1 MKGLIM
7 KRRTKTYKKN
17 NITKQKM
24 LKAIDGS
31 GGIISLIAN
40 RLGCDWHTAKKYIE
54 LWEETKQAYSDELEK
69 FKDICETTVLKSVQD
84 GDVQTAKWVLSH
96 KARDRGYGEK
106 IEVDGQIIGDITIII
121 QGEKQ

>member
-106 IEVDGQIIGDITIII
+106 IEVDGQLTGEVKIII
-121 QGEKQ
+121 QGK

>member
-1 MKGLIM
+1 MKWLIM

-106 IEVDGQIIGDITIII
+106 IEVDGQLTGEVKIII
-121 QGEKQ
+121 QGEE

>member
-1 MKGLIM
+1 
-7 KRRTKTYKKN
+7 
-17 NITKQKM
+17 M

-40 RLGCDWHTAKKYIE
+40 RLGCEWHTAKRYIE
-54 LWEETKQAYSDELEK
+54 MWEETKQAYENELEK

-96 KARDRGYGEK
+96 RARDRGYGDK
-106 IEVDGQIIGDITIII
+106 IEVDGQVFGEIKIIV
-121 QGEKQ
+121 QGE

>member
-106 IEVDGQIIGDITIII
+106 IEVDGQLTGEVKIII
-121 QGEKQ
+121 QGEK

>member
-1 MKGLIM
+1 
-7 KRRTKTYKKN
+7 
-17 NITKQKM
+17 M

-106 IEVDGQIIGDITIII
+106 IEVDGQLTGEVKIII
-121 QGEKQ
+121 QGE

>member
-1 MKGLIM
+1 MG
-7 KRRTKTYKKN
+7 TKQRKTTYKKN
-17 NITKQKM
+17 DISKNKM
-24 LKAIDGS
+24 LKAIENS
-31 GGIISLIAN
+31 GGIISAIAN

-69 FKDICETTVLKSVQD
+69 FKDICETTVLESVQD

-96 KARDRGYGEK
+96 KARDRGYGDK

>member
-1 MKGLIM
+1 M

-106 IEVDGQIIGDITIII
+106 IEVDGQLTGEVKIII
-121 QGEKQ
+121 QGE

>member
-106 IEVDGQIIGDITIII
+106 IEVDGQLTGEVKIII
-121 QGEKQ
+121 QGE